1 MLQALTNGLDDVAKV
16 TPDYKAATRS
26 DHEGA
31 IRLDK
36 LDIPQPDQGLETGIN
51 DVEIALGELGAANQD
66 YQVVQLKDDLRTIA
80 KEDDKA
86 EARLKDIETTKQ
98 LLSNVG
104 GMIDQTVG
112 VMNGAGSAIAAGA
125 DRVHVGEAKLAVYA
139 QRLDMMDD
147 GKTQFATQY
156 VSFDKE
162 GTPEIHDAT
171 TGDSS
176 NTY

>member
-1 MLQALTNGLDDVAKV
+1 MPTISGVENADKMLQALTNGLDDVAEV

-104 GMIDQTVG
+104 GMIDKTVR
-112 VMNGAGSAIAAGA
+112 VMKGGGQRHRCRGGPCSRGRSEARRLRPTAGHDGRRQ
-125 DRVHVGEAKLAVYA
+125 DAV
-139 QRLDMMDD
+139 R
-147 GKTQFATQY
+147 
-156 VSFDKE
+156 
-162 GTPEIHDAT
+162 
-171 TGDSS
+171 DSVRELR
-176 NTY
+176 